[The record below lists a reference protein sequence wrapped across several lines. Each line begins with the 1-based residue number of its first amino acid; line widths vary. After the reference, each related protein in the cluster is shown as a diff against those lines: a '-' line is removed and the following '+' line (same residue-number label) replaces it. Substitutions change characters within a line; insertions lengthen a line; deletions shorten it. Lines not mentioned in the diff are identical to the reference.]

1 MTNYNLLL
9 ASCFPLLREPGFKS
23 PTLLYYGI
31 IIKRKKTLIFCIY
44 TYPKEIIEQDYFYI
58 YFLFWLFFSANRAG
72 LLVLLREQIAFIFS
86 TKVYKYDLKL
96 CSSILKKKL
105 CSSQILLLFKVLLY
119 FISHVNVGSEE
130 FKFQP
135 NLASSACQPKPTLDC
150 LFGPL
155 LKVSPP
161 FHEFRNNGLPVSAQI
176 VSSLVIHLYRIII
189 GF

>member
-1 MTNYNLLL
+1 MELLL
-9 ASCFPLLREPGFKS
+9 KE
-23 PTLLYYGI
+23 
-31 IIKRKKTLIFCIY
+31 KKNFNILHIY
-44 TYPKEIIEQDYFYI
+44 IYIYLYPKEIIEQDYFYF

-119 FISHVNVGSEE
+119 FISHVNVGFEE

-135 NLASSACQPKPTLDC
+135 NLASSACLLDC

-161 FHEFRNNGLPVSAQI
+161 FP
-176 VSSLVIHLYRIII
+176 RIKK
-189 GF
+189 